1 MMTFRAPFQPSPLD
15 YPNHLA
21 GPDCRPVSV
30 SRQTGLLIALV
41 ALALVPRAMMVLR
54 IPSINPDGVLYV
66 QLAKALESGDLRT
79 PFYDMALNVY
89 PVILVGLHRL
99 GLELVH
105 PAALPS
111 TRSDIYVLVRSDK
124 NRHVAQV
131 PRPSK

>member
-1 MMTFRAPFQPSPLD
+1 VQGHFYDDFSRTFPAIPTRLSKSSSWPRLPASLRFSSD
-15 YPNHLA
+15 
-21 GPDCRPVSV
+21 RPVD
-30 SRQTGLLIALV
+30 RIG
-41 ALALVPRAMMVLR
+41 RAG
-54 IPSINPDGVLYV
+54 SGAAGDDGPAVLYV